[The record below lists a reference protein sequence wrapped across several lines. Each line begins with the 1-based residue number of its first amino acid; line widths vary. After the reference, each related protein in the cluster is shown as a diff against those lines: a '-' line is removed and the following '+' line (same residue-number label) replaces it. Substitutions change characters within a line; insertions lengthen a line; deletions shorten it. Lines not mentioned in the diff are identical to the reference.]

1 MISQKQYLSSIS
13 KFQKLQSLLLLN
25 SKIMDASKQNSR
37 NRVDGRRIPRANSLN
52 KTVTGR
58 K

>member
-1 MISQKQYLSSIS
+1 
-13 KFQKLQSLLLLN
+13 
-25 SKIMDASKQNSR
+25 MDASKQNPR
-37 NRVDGRRIPRANSLN
+37 NRVDGRRIPRTNSLN

>member
-25 SKIMDASKQNSR
+25 SKIMDASKQNPR
-37 NRVDGRRIPRANSLN
+37 NRVDERRIPRANSLN